1 MEDVGIEDILLAE
14 EDITTVME
22 EDIGV
27 ILTDL
32 DTEDAIE
39 AVTEEVSAVK

>member
-22 EDIGV
+22 EDTGV

-39 AVTEEVSAVK
+39 AVTEEESAVK